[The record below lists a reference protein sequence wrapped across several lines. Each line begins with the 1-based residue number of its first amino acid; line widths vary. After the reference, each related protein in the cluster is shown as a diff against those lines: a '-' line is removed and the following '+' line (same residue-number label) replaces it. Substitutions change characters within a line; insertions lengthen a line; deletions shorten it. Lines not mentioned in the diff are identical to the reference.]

1 MKTAKSSITRLKKV
15 IIDKLPSAPDIYGFQ
30 GINRALLIE
39 CLDETYGLLEG
50 LSEKRETFDV
60 IFMKR
65 ILAELIKRCTDYLKD
80 DFLKEFNRENKFN
93 NFLDCI
99 FKIRNLVKQTYLLV
113 IEESIRNESQISI
126 LKEDLKSYQE
136 QLQNYLDYKD
146 QIDESAELIKA
157 MKDDLRAYHSQ
168 YEDASSHVDSV
179 VNQVDKQLDA
189 LKRDISTAE
198 NEVEQIITTKNKIVR
213 NKVAYQG
220 SVDRFNQLIE
230 NLDTRNEEATSQI
243 ESIEDIKK
251 TIIEQQESIQNIIDD
266 ANRASMAGSFKK
278 RKDELNGPIRSSWW
292 IMISSLILAAG
303 VSAILLLNSGLLTGE
318 FKYQD
323 FLVKIPVIA
332 PFIWIAWSSS
342 QRNNYLI
349 RIQEDYAFK
358 YASAMAFEG
367 YKKQVQEVDSNLEKR
382 LLDLSIENMGMNPI
396 RLFDKTVKCSPV
408 NDVIHGVAEATK
420 NLKDAVIPKK
430 DG

>member
-1 MKTAKSSITRLKKV
+1 MKTAKSSITRLKRV
-15 IIDKLPSAPDIYGFQ
+15 ITDKLPSAPDIYGFQ
-30 GINRALLIE
+30 GINRDLLIE

-65 ILAELIKRCTDYLKD
+65 TLAELTKASTDYLKD
-80 DFLKEFNRENKFN
+80 DFLREFNREVKFN
-93 NFLDCI
+93 DFLESI

-126 LKEDLKSYQE
+126 LKEDLKIYQE
-136 QLQNYLDYKD
+136 QLQSYLDYKVE
-146 QIDESAELIKA
+146 IDESADLIKA
-157 MKDDLRAYHSQ
+157 VKEDLKAYHSQ
-168 YEDASSHVDSV
+168 YEDTTSHVDNV
-179 VNQVDKQLDA
+179 VNQVDKQLDS
-189 LKRDISTAE
+189 LTRDANTAE
-198 NEVEQIITTKNKIVR
+198 TEVEQIITTKNQIVR

-220 SVDRFNQLIE
+220 SVDRFNLLIK
-230 NLDTRNEEATSQI
+230 NLETRNEDASSQI
-243 ESIEDIKK
+243 DSIDTIKK

-278 RKDELNGPIRSSWW
+278 RKDELNRPISSSWW
-292 IMISSLILAAG
+292 TMICSLILTAV
-303 VSAILLLNSGLLTGE
+303 VSAMLLVNSGLFSDE
-318 FKYQD
+318 FKYLD
-323 FLVKIPVIA
+323 FIVKIPVIA

-367 YKKQVQEVDSNLEKR
+367 YKKQVQEIDSDLEKR
-382 LLDLSIENMGMNPI
+382 LLALSVENMGMNPI

-408 NDVIHGVAEATK
+408 SDVLHGVAEATK
-420 NLKDAVIPKK
+420 NLKDAVNPKK
-430 DG
+430 GS